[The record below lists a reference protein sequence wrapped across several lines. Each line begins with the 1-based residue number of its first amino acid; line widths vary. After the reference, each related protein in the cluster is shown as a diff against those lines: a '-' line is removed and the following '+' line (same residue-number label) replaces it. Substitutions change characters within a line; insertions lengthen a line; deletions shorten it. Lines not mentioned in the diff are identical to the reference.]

1 MANTKKMTNKTAL
14 EIALALV
21 LESAHPEKAE
31 VAEKLTKQIESIA
44 KKNSKTSGKLTPK
57 QIANLEIGESVVQ
70 YLRENPTQMFSIA
83 ELLKNV
89 PNMPEDMSSQRLT
102 AVFRQDNVRPYY
114 RRDTVKGKSYFQYCE
129 SVEEEVE
136 E

>member
-1 MANTKKMTNKTAL
+1 MATTKMTNKIAL
-14 EIALALV
+14 ETAIAVLSADNAHDEVVAKLQKM
-21 LESAHPEKAE
+21 LESVE
-31 VAEKLTKQIESIA
+31 

-57 QIANLEIGESVVQ
+57 QVANLEIGESVVK

-89 PNMPEDMSSQRLT
+89 PNLPEDMSSQRLT
-102 AVFRQDNVRPYY
+102 AVFRQDNVRPYF
-114 RRDTVKGKSYFQYCE
+114 RRDTVKGKSYFQYFE
-129 SVEEEVE
+129 AVEEEVE

>member
-1 MANTKKMTNKTAL
+1 MATTKMTNKIAL
-14 EIALALV
+14 ETAIAVLSADNAHDEVVAKLQKM
-21 LESAHPEKAE
+21 LESVE
-31 VAEKLTKQIESIA
+31 

-57 QIANLEIGESVVQ
+57 QVANLEIGESVVK

-102 AVFRQDNVRPYY
+102 AVFRQDNVRPFF
-114 RRDTVKGKSYFQYCE
+114 RRDTVKGKSYFQYFE
-129 SVEEEVE
+129 AVEEEVE